1 MFLKMGNTFPRDKA
15 DHVSKYEYSEAVSA
29 ALVRELGKS
38 HRAIK
43 TLMKWTGA
51 NERTAKNWLS
61 GANGPSG
68 QHLVDILKHSDQLVF
83 ALAELTGRQELGVV
97 VDIKTL
103 KLVLN
108 RLTAS
113 LDRVLED
120 EREAR

>member
-1 MFLKMGNTFPRDKA
+1 MFPKMGKTFPRDEA
-15 DHVSKYEYSEAVSA
+15 HHVSKYEYSEAVSA

-68 QHLVDILKHSDQLVF
+68 RHLVEILKHSDQLVF
-83 ALAELTGRQELGVV
+83 TLAELTGRQELGIV
-97 VDIKTL
+97 VDLNIL
-103 KLVLN
+103 NLVLS

-113 LDRVLED
+113 LEGVFEDDLE
-120 EREAR
+120 AS